1 MFNNV
6 TESLYTL
13 FFLSAVAYILLFTQ
27 MGFGE
32 AFYYT
37 LSNQFGDYSQY
48 LAGILLISAFLFYI
62 LDIDEWS
69 SKLGKVVC
77 YLTSSVI
84 FLGFILLVML
94 VSNDYPY
101 GIITMFALFN
111 PLWLLVVKSIFY
123 RTRDT
128 RLFVSWLSGPL
139 LLISVLI
146 AGTFIGWV
154 FWSSENQWNSVT
166 KVEAAER
173 TGCAANFEEYPN
185 CINEDGTGEA
195 CFYLDNSEGRSELT
209 FPDGCDQMCINV
221 YSECSN
227 GLILWS
233 GPVLMCLTMIFL
245 CFFCTFLR
253 TGGTGEK
260 DIFNFGKIW
269 IFALCV
275 MWASASLSGT
285 AAGVTSSL
293 VGLTLASLLASAIF
307 LSASFSKDE
316 VKTNKESI
324 MTRIREKYGDNL
336 DVARGLFIVTCSPIV
351 FVYFGLSMI
360 NQVVRR
366 IGINPCSQ
374 PSLDANPQAKGY
386 KILTVRANKHL
397 NRMRAWDR
405 ASVLTYAV
413 YWGVAYMILNVIV
426 SQLTVV
432 FLSWMIE
439 KTANFSMLAVTGIM
453 CGVGVLMFLLPP
465 VPGVPVYLTLGIVLT
480 AQGYETIGEVHN
492 VVSSFLVIYVG

>member
-48 LAGILLISAFLFYI
+48 LAGILLISAFIFYI

-84 FLGFILLVML
+84 FLGFVLLVML

-139 LLISVLI
+139 LLISLLI

-173 TGCAANFEEYPN
+173 TGCEANFEEYPN

-195 CFYLDNSEGRSELT
+195 CFYLDNSEGRSELK

-351 FVYFGLSMI
+351 FVYFGFSMI